1 MECRATSLSARKPI
15 QTTLRGARAAARAMG
30 LLQEDKLEV
39 KTVQGCRPCGGGEG
53 FGLSSLFAMRGSG
66 EGMGCGGRGA

>member
-1 MECRATSLSARKPI
+1 MFSGFADRAGGGGDAMGSRTTSLSARMPI

-39 KTVQGCRPCGGGEG
+39 KTVQGCRP
-53 FGLSSLFAMRGSG
+53 
-66 EGMGCGGRGA
+66 